1 MKKIAIAA
9 LTVVLTVFVFT
20 GCRNNSKPMET
31 TRPTTMP
38 TTQATTAPTTQ
49 ATQPSTA
56 ATQPSETVDHG
67 NGPMDATDGT
77 VDPANGADGTVGD
90 NGTEST
96 GSGSQSRIS
105 PMPRN
110 R

>member
-31 TRPTTMP
+31 TRPTTI
-38 TTQATTAPTTQ
+38 PTTQ

-96 GSGSQSRIS
+96 GSNSQSRIS